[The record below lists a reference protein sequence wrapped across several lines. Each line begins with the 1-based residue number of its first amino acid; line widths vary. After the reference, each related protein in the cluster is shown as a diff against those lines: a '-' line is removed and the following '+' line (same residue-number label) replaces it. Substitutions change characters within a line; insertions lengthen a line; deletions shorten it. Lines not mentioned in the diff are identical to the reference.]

1 MSRYSQS
8 EGIHYKSKTL
18 LSPFSY
24 LSITHQTTTTTTTA
38 SNNNHQMDMEAT
50 QLDAEISQVENTQ
63 MDNSIPHLNDE
74 DEEALLAAMDHCTP
88 PPIAEVS
95 SPTLTPPTTVDA
107 FGFPTSTS
115 TSSFSTSKAN
125 KRKIPFESKDTDS
138 NKKKKITP
146 TTSTAPIIN
155 TKTSKTTQKVV
166 KSKEAVSP
174 ATLSPV
180 TKKMMNSNSNSNYR
194 RESSGSSTKERTKT
208 LAKSSEEWSVV
219 KESVDKLVEADMA
232 KLKTILV
239 EYHGHK
245 VMNNIQRAI
254 FGNKIDLENSVM
266 EIT

>member
-1 MSRYSQS
+1 
-8 EGIHYKSKTL
+8 
-18 LSPFSY
+18 
-24 LSITHQTTTTTTTA
+24 
-38 SNNNHQMDMEAT
+38 MDMEAT

-138 NKKKKITP
+138 NKKKKTTP

-174 ATLSPV
+174 TTLSPIV
-180 TKKMMNSNSNSNYR
+180 NKKMMNSNSNNR

-208 LAKSSEEWSVV
+208 LAKSSGDWSVV

-239 EYHGHK
+239 EYHGQK

-254 FGNKIDLENSVM
+254 FGSKIDMDNTFLEDTVRDKLRKTFD
-266 EIT
+266 EILD